1 MIWGSIPQL
10 MNVPPS
16 LAGMLTVGPI
26 AYPKYWLFV
35 MSFTILVMLGLYLF
49 FTRTGLGI
57 LVRSIALNSEVS
69 QALGTNAPRINT
81 LIFGLG
87 TGVAGLAGVLAGP
100 ILSVDPNMAFELLII
115 IFVVIIFGGL
125 GSLAGVIVSGIII
138 GEVIAFGTALLTGMF
153 AKILAFAV
161 MITIL
166 VIRPLGLFGRGATL
180 E

>member
-1 MIWGSIPQL
+1 
-10 MNVPPS
+10 
-16 LAGMLTVGPI
+16 
-26 AYPKYWLFV
+26 
-35 MSFTILVMLGLYLF
+35 
-49 FTRTGLGI
+49 
-57 LVRSIALNSEVS
+57 
-69 QALGTNAPRINT
+69 
-81 LIFGLG
+81 
-87 TGVAGLAGVLAGP
+87 
-100 ILSVDPNMAFELLII
+100 MAFELLII

-161 MITIL
+161 MIMIL